1 MFTVLT
7 LIFFNQLAVQ
17 VIEYINMKTI
27 TITQI
32 DRRNAD
38 WPMVTFLFEH
48 YYPTLFHQLYKYQFN
63 RSLIFSDDTLT
74 RPIEREDNEINMIFN
89 RSNQV

>member
-1 MFTVLT
+1 
-7 LIFFNQLAVQ
+7 
-17 VIEYINMKTI
+17 MKTI

-48 YYPTLFHQLYKYQFN
+48 NYPTLFHQLYKYQFN
-63 RSLIFSDDTLT
+63 RSLIFRDSTLT
-74 RPIEREDNEINMIFN
+74 RSIEREDDEIKMIFN
-89 RSNQV
+89 RSNQVRFV